1 MEKAIWTWEVTRGIC
16 LADGAEKVPVYGIRA
31 RQDGR
36 VVWAFEDVD
45 TCQQTVEELAARLR
59 EASPE
64 PCHLAEIVEDY
75 IAGQVSR

>member
-1 MEKAIWTWEVTRGIC
+1 MGKAIWIWEVTRGIC
-16 LADGAEKVPVYGIRA
+16 LADGADKAPVYGLCA

-45 TCQQTVEELAARLR
+45 ACRQTVEELASRLR
-59 EASPE
+59 ETSPE

-75 IAGQVSR
+75 IAGQVSD